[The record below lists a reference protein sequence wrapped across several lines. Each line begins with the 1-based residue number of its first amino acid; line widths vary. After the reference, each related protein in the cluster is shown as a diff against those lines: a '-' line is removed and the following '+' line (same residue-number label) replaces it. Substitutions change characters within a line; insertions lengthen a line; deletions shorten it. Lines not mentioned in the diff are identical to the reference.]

1 MSEDLRTTRLRPAPP
16 TGDID
21 AVAVESS
28 WDGPAPRRPAG
39 RLTVGFTTT
48 GGRLRA
54 RLKGEIDM
62 DVADPLRHVLARA
75 LTRGGTGLDI
85 DMSDVE
91 FCDSCGLDT
100 LLRLR
105 LQARDQ
111 GHAVTI
117 TDASPQVRYLLT
129 LTETADL
136 FTPPPR
142 RHIAT
147 KRPDP

>member
-1 MSEDLRTTRLRPAPP
+1 MSEDLRTTRLRPAPT

-21 AVAVESS
+21 AQAVGSS
-28 WDGPAPRRPAG
+28 WDGPAPRCLAG
-39 RLTVGFTTT
+39 RLTVGFTAT
-48 GGRLRA
+48 GDRLRA

-62 DVADPLRHVLARA
+62 DVADPLRHVLTRA
-75 LTRGGTGLDI
+75 LTHCGTGLDI

-105 LQARDQ
+105 LQAQAQ

-117 TDASPQVRYLLT
+117 TDASPQVRHLLA
-129 LTETADL
+129 LTETAGL
-136 FTPPPR
+136 FSAVTTAHRDETP
-142 RHIAT
+142 
-147 KRPDP
+147 